1 MSGRRRTGLGI
12 AGVLGLAVAV
22 AVAAGLFS
30 RGGRRG
36 TPRPPLVFDQKT
48 PLPALTEALR
58 EGDARALAALY
69 QRMTARNDAL
79 PKALGDAEA
88 AEWIDVLK
96 GLRTGYVKFGGYG
109 RTSVMPVTNKI
120 LDRFAV
126 EPAPANW
133 LNVLAPVHDLFSSGL
148 NDPDLNV
155 RVAAMMEVCR
165 IWGWTPGRSMLPVE
179 TDYLADWKEGL
190 IVPVKQ
196 RLSDRESKSRV
207 AAVACLGTMPLD
219 NAAAPAIPYLED
231 PSGEVRQQVLISFA
245 SRPGLLSTDSII
257 KRLYDADPGI
267 PPLAETVLKTR
278 GLNEEHIGFAR
289 LLCHPKPEL
298 RASLLPLIRN
308 RTDIDPVVWLLRL
321 SEDPEASVRIAAID
335 ALAKRTDPE
344 VADRLAALASSD
356 PSPAVRE
363 AAAQHV
369 SPTTRSA
376 SANPLPFPRPRRD
389 RVAAPATAAAKPES
403 TVALPPLP
411 GSASLNPKAN

>member
-1 MSGRRRTGLGI
+1 
-12 AGVLGLAVAV
+12 LAVAIV
-22 AVAAGLFS
+22 VSAGLFS

-36 TPRPPLVFDQKT
+36 TPRKPVVFNEKT

-79 PKALGDAEA
+79 PKALSEVEA
-88 AEWIDVLK
+88 AEWIEVLK
-96 GLRTGYVKFGGYG
+96 GLRTGFLKFGGYG
-109 RTSVMPVTNKI
+109 RTSVMPVTTKI
-120 LDRFAV
+120 FDRFAV

-133 LNVLAPVHDLFSSGL
+133 LNATAPVRDLFVSGL

-165 IWGWTPGRSMLPVE
+165 IWGWVPGRSMLPVE
-179 TDYLADWKEGL
+179 IDYLADWKEGMV
-190 IVPVKQ
+190 VPVKQ

-219 NAAAPAIPYLED
+219 KVAAPAIPYLED

-245 SRPGLLSTDSII
+245 SRPGLLSTDAII

-267 PPLAETVLKTR
+267 PSLAETVLKTR
-278 GLNEEHIGFAR
+278 GLKEEHIGFAR
-289 LLCHPKPEL
+289 LLYHPKPEL
-298 RASLLPLIRN
+298 RASLIPLIRN

-321 SEDPEASVRIAAID
+321 SEDREESVRIAAIE
-335 ALAKRTDPE
+335 ALADRTDPE
-344 VADRLAALASSD
+344 VLNRFATLATSD
-356 PSPAVRE
+356 PSPGVRE
-363 AAAQHV
+363 AAARHV
-369 SPTTRSA
+369 SPTTQTA
-376 SANPLPFPRPRRD
+376 SATPLPLPRPRGQRE
-389 RVAAPATAAAKPES
+389 RSAARAASPTPEN